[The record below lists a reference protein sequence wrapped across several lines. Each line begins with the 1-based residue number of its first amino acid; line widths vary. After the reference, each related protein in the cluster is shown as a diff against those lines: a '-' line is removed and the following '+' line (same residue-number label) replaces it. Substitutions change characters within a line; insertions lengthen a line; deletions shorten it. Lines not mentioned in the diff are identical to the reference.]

1 MQSPDIAK
9 PAIARHDEPASD
21 VEQLGGRL
29 DSSDTPHTAIIQ
41 DVRCDLT
48 DCPPNRLMKVER
60 ITVNI
65 DVGKRLRPVNDVKVA
80 AIADSMQRLGQ
91 LQPILVYRPDKMTVL
106 LVAGAHRLAAAKRL
120 GWEDIDVVFVTG
132 DEIDRELQEI
142 AENVHRAELTAL
154 ERDTQ
159 VARWAELTAA
169 KGAQLAHPVAGGQQ
183 PHEKGESK
191 VARELGLDRT
201 DVHRAVKVASISPEA
216 QALARDAGL
225 DDNRSALLD
234 IAKETTPQAQ
244 VAKVAEIAMAKAHA
258 KVANRQG
265 GYTSVVLKPGTDHA
279 AKIIGRI
286 SLFAEFCRTI
296 SPATIASALPPSEVS
311 AMQNDIA
318 VIDQWLARFVV
329 QLTPSPDDDDDDS
342 DESARRP
349 SKAAAS

>member
-1 MQSPDIAK
+1 MK
-9 PAIARHDEPASD
+9 R
-21 VEQLGGRL
+21 LGL
-29 DSSDTPHTAIIQ
+29 LTP
-41 DVRCDLT
+41 
-48 DCPPNRLMKVER
+48 
-60 ITVNI
+60 ITVH
-65 DVGKRLRPVNDVKVA
+65 
-80 AIADSMQRLGQ
+80 
-91 LQPILVYRPDKMTVL
+91 YRPDVPFDGAIDSYGI
-106 LVAGAHRLAAAKRL
+106 VAGAHRLEAAKRL
-120 GWEDIDVVFVTG
+120 GWDDIAVIEVTG
-132 DEIDRELQEI
+132 DEIERELQEI
-142 AENVHRAELTAL
+142 AENLHRAELTVL

-159 VARWAELTAA
+159 VARWAELLAA
-169 KGAQLAHPVAGGQQ
+169 KERQVDAPSGGAQPAD
-183 PHEKGESK
+183 KGIK
-191 VARELGLDRT
+191 KAARELNISEPDAR
-201 DVHRAVKVASISPEA
+201 RAVKVASISPEA

-329 QLTPSPDDDDDDS
+329 QLPETPSPDDDDS
-342 DESARRP
+342 DESPAGTRAWDVELKSRKGREEN
-349 SKAAAS
+349 SVKSAADRAEERASRAATAPESHRITAGH